1 MFSIFFT
8 RNLSCLEV
16 VRRTALLRV
25 KPSKVSRFLRQHRGL
40 PEAVP
45 LKWMEM
51 EYVKGGLG
59 TDKRG
64 VAETNLR
71 QLCKDSK
78 VVQWNRME

>member
-25 KPSKVSRFLRQHRGL
+25 KRSKVSRFLRQHRGS

-59 TDKRG
+59 TD
-64 VAETNLR
+64 L
-71 QLCKDSK
+71 
-78 VVQWNRME
+78 